1 MLIKRV
7 YNNNVVMAVNEPDG
21 DEFVVIG
28 RGIAF
33 GRRAGDE
40 IDSSSIEKVFSLEN
54 PENATRLE
62 RVIKNI
68 PSVYLSIAEEIMEMV
83 RRESDLNASDN
94 LLIAL
99 TDHLSLSL
107 ERARD
112 GIPCDNPLL
121 MEIKQFY
128 RREFALAQ
136 KAADIIKAELDLA
149 ISEEEMGFIT
159 LHIVNATMGQRAD
172 ILVKSIKMIQEILDV
187 VSDDFGIV
195 YDQDS
200 IQYERFLRHLQ
211 FFAQRVLDKESA
223 QSEDTFLYLLGKGQF
238 PDALACTEK
247 IGSHIAET
255 YGRDVTDAEKGYLVY
270 HIMNLVHASGSSRN
284 QSERSEE

>member
-7 YNNNVVMAVNEPDG
+7 YNNNVVMAVNESDS
-21 DEFVVIG
+21 DELVVIG

-33 GRRAGDE
+33 GRHAGDK
-40 IDSSSIEKVFSLEN
+40 IDPTAIEKVFSLDDPN
-54 PENATRLE
+54 NATRLE

-121 MEIKQFY
+121 MEIRQFY

-136 KAADIIKAELDLA
+136 KAADIIKAELDLT

-172 ILVKSIKMIQEILDV
+172 TLVKSIKMIQEILDI
-187 VSDDFGIV
+187 VSNDFGITF
-195 YDQDS
+195 DQDS

-238 PDALACTEK
+238 PDTLACTEK
-247 IGSHIAET
+247 IGTHIAET

>member
-7 YNNNVVMAVNEPDG
+7 YNNNVVMAVNESDS
-21 DEFVVIG
+21 DELVVIG

-33 GRRAGDE
+33 GRHAGDK
-40 IDSSSIEKVFSLEN
+40 IDPTAIEKVFSLDDPN
-54 PENATRLE
+54 NATRLE

-83 RRESDLNASDN
+83 LRESDLNASDN

-121 MEIKQFY
+121 MEIRQFY

-136 KAADIIKAELDLA
+136 KAADIIKAELDLT

-172 ILVKSIKMIQEILDV
+172 TLVKSIKMIQEILDI
-187 VSDDFGIV
+187 VSNDFGITF
-195 YDQDS
+195 DQDS

-238 PDALACTEK
+238 PDTLACTEK
-247 IGSHIAET
+247 IGTHIAET